1 MKDLVAV
8 VIATHTSP
16 RVGKNGSSY
25 SKGNSGKGNTS
36 QSRGQYRQAGQMGKD
51 TNKQYQCWQCGEV
64 GHLRRECPSLKDKG
78 LSQRGSAEAA
88 NRD

>member
-8 VIATHTSP
+8 MKATHASP

-36 QSRGQYRQAGQMGKD
+36 QSRGQYIQAGQRGKD
-51 TNKQYQCWQCGEV
+51 TNKQYPCW
-64 GHLRRECPSLKDKG
+64 RECPSLKDKG
-78 LSQRGSAEAA
+78 LSQRGSAGAA
-88 NRD
+88 HRD